1 MVNDLLSDV
10 NDRMNKAIES
20 LRHDLLTIRTGR
32 ASPALVEGLK
42 VDYFGVPTP
51 LMQLATISVPEAQ
64 QIQIKPYSRGDIH
77 MIEKAIAASDIGL
90 TPNSDGQSIRLLI
103 PALNEER
110 RRELTRVVSRR
121 GEEARVAIRNIR
133 RDAIQDLKE
142 YEKESLI
149 SEDDLELGE
158 KKVQEKTD
166 LFVKRVDE
174 VVREKDAEI
183 MTV

>member
-1 MVNDLLSDV
+1 MVNDVLHDT
-10 NDRMNKAIES
+10 NDRMSKAIDS
-20 LRHDLLTIRTGR
+20 LRHDFLTIRTGR

-42 VDYFGVPTP
+42 VDYYGQPTP
-51 LMQLATISVPEAQ
+51 LMQLAQISIPEAQ

-90 TPNSDGQSIRLLI
+90 TPNNDGQAIRLMI
-103 PALNEER
+103 PPLNEER
-110 RRELTRVVSRR
+110 RRELTKVVNRR

-133 RDAIQDLKE
+133 RDAIHDLKE
-142 YEKESLI
+142 LQKEALI
-149 SEDDLELGE
+149 SEDDLEVGE

-166 LFVKRVDE
+166 HFVKRVDE
-174 VVREKDAEI
+174 LVKEKDTEI